1 MAQDDFERNKR
12 AANIWTA
19 RVIPWVLGAVV
30 GYATYVLVA
39 LLCVNYLLVK
49 HSNKSAA
56 IPILVIY
63 FVLFLLMASAF
74 LRVVYM
80 TTIDP
85 PYAPLGA
92 GAIDRSRKP
101 QRKNDDIAGEEYT
114 SGDSVAT
121 RHHPDSPGLELFY
134 TKDVFT
140 VERDGK
146 PRWCSECCIWKLDRQ
161 HHCSVVGRCI
171 YKMDHYCPWVGGPV
185 GETNFKFFLQFVGYT
200 ALYCLHLLVVM
211 AFYVHQQLVT
221 KGESVNSQFIAILS
235 LAAFFGLFTGTMAST
250 SVRLAIYNLTQVE
263 DINRHGK
270 IHVLAILKPS
280 LQRLAEISITAAS
293 TKTYPEI
300 TYPLSMPPY
309 SGNAPNNMPAVK
321 TIRHEHLSE
330 PVPVDVARNMA
341 GATAVRGNAA
351 SSISPAP
358 ARHSARDQQA
368 VRTFAILE
376 TVHPGDNPWDLGSA
390 LLNWK
395 SVMGDRVIDWFLP
408 LKRSPCCNHENTES
422 YFQVGPCVDQIRASV
437 SFISSDELHA
447 RSKGS
452 RRRRFSTDEKQREER
467 KWRHFRRRDGDNT
480 RKKDE
485 TEMRDLRKH
494 NLHTQ

>member
-1 MAQDDFERNKR
+1 
-12 AANIWTA
+12 
-19 RVIPWVLGAVV
+19 
-30 GYATYVLVA
+30 
-39 LLCVNYLLVK
+39 
-49 HSNKSAA
+49 
-56 IPILVIY
+56 
-63 FVLFLLMASAF
+63 
-74 LRVVYM
+74 
-80 TTIDP
+80 
-85 PYAPLGA
+85 
-92 GAIDRSRKP
+92 
-101 QRKNDDIAGEEYT
+101 
-114 SGDSVAT
+114 
-121 RHHPDSPGLELFY
+121 
-134 TKDVFT
+134 
-140 VERDGK
+140 
-146 PRWCSECCIWKLDRQ
+146 
-161 HHCSVVGRCI
+161 
-171 YKMDHYCPWVGGPV
+171 MDHYCP
-185 GETNFKFFLQFVGYT
+185 
-200 ALYCLHLLVVM
+200 C
-211 AFYVHQQLVT
+211 
-221 KGESVNSQFIAILS
+221 SR
-235 LAAFFGLFTGTMAST
+235 AAFFGLFTGTMAST